1 MKVKDGYRATFVVEE
16 FNSIPRLLNLV
27 ARKSKSFPPPI
38 MAYEMDNK
46 DKYVYSTFF
55 SACLGSSKEDII
67 HLTGTSSKRP
77 KNYIR
82 YRTTPTEIVEFKKD
96 KRNPLGAYLPIIRL
110 FSSSQCPRK
119 KGNSSFSSNF
129 NLNTFSTID
138 ESQLDLLRIEMKTLQ
153 DLVRFALNTV
163 EYPIIFTIKEKTMYY
178 YFLLRSPLQVGEKK
192 FGRMIYW
199 RGQNK
204 INKPFV
210 TVKDTSLVTSKG
222 EKIRALSYARLVYTK
237 EIPKNLISE

>member
-1 MKVKDGYRATFVVEE
+1 MKGKDGYRATFVVEE

-27 ARKSKSFPPPI
+27 ARKSKSFPPPLL
-38 MAYEMDNK
+38 AYKVDNK

-67 HLTGTSSKRP
+67 HLTGTSNKKP
-77 KNYIR
+77 ENYIR

-96 KRNPLGAYLPIIRL
+96 KKNPIGAYLPIIRL
-110 FSSSQCPRK
+110 TSSLQCFGK
-119 KGNSSFSSNF
+119 KENSSFSSKV

-138 ESQLDLLRIEMKTLQ
+138 ESQLDLLKVELKSLQ
-153 DLVRFALNTV
+153 DLVRFALNSV
-163 EYPIIFTIKEKTMYY
+163 EYPLIFTIREKTMYY
-178 YFLLRSPLQVGEKK
+178 YFLLRSPLQFGGKK
-192 FGRMIYW
+192 FGRLIYW

-210 TVKDTSLVTSKG
+210 TVKDTNLVTSEG